1 MRRQLD
7 FKRLTVSRGL
17 YIAGGTLLIGA
28 ALGWVQPP
36 PLLIVI
42 VALLGVVLLL
52 YGLRQIEAPAPC
64 GNPAERRERIQTH
77 AGHLKRELDNFE
89 IWLPALKDQNFKGK
103 LPGGAQRSTHAKAM
117 QALLYVFAK
126 FFSVVRIYE
135 IQCRAKPEETLM
147 KRVRE
152 VYDALGLGGG
162 GDTDELIDSMEL
174 HAIGEGSTKFWGD
187 VEAQP
192 RTELE
197 LRAAI
202 KTDPVLDESFEQLR
216 LLLRAAG
223 PGTEARLR
231 LQKTADALGRVHDE

>member
-1 MRRQLD
+1 MRRLD
-7 FKRLTVSRGL
+7 LDRLTVGRGL

-28 ALGWVQPP
+28 ALGWAQPP
-36 PLLIVI
+36 PLIIAI
-42 VALLGVVLLL
+42 VALAGVVLFI
-52 YGLRQIEAPAPC
+52 YGIRQIEAPPPC

-77 AGHLKRELDNFE
+77 AGHLKRELDNFD
-89 IWLPALKDQNFKGK
+89 IWWHALGNPSFKGK

-117 QALLYVFAK
+117 QALLFVFAK

-135 IQCRAKPEETLM
+135 IQCRAKPEEPLM

-152 VYDALGLGGG
+152 VYDALGLEGG
-162 GDTDELIDSMEL
+162 GDTDEVIDSMEL
-174 HAIGEGSTKFWGD
+174 HAIGEGSTKHWGD

-216 LLLRAAG
+216 LLLRSAG
-223 PGTEARLR
+223 PETEARLR
-231 LQKTADALGRVHDE
+231 LQKTAEALGHVHDE

>member
-1 MRRQLD
+1 MRRLD

-28 ALGWVQPP
+28 ALGWMQPP
-36 PLLIVI
+36 PFVIAIAALAGLSLLI
-42 VALLGVVLLL
+42 

-64 GNPAERRERIQTH
+64 GNPAERRKRIQIH
-77 AGHLKRELDNFE
+77 AGHLKRELDNFA
-89 IWLPALKDQNFKGK
+89 IWWPAIEDPTFKGK
-103 LPGGAQRSTHAKAM
+103 LADGAQRSTHAKAM

-135 IQCRAKPEETLM
+135 IQCRAKPEEPLM

-162 GDTDELIDSMEL
+162 GETDELIDSMEL
-174 HAIGEGSTKFWGD
+174 HEIGEGSTKFWGD

-216 LLLRAAG
+216 LLLRTAAL
-223 PGTEARLR
+223 GTEARLR
-231 LQKTADALGRVHDE
+231 LQKTADALGRVHDD